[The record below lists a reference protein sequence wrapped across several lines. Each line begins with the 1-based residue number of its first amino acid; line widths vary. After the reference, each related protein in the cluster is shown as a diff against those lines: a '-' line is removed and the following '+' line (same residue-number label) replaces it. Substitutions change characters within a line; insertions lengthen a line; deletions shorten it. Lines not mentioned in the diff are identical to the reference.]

1 MTNQLSPQIILSL
14 IVGYFLM
21 LIGIAFVT
29 SRGASDNNSFFMAK
43 RQSPWYL
50 IAIGM
55 IGTSISGITFIS
67 VPGWV
72 EARSMSYM
80 QTVMGFFT
88 GYIVIAFV
96 LMPMYYKL
104 NLISIYTYLEKR
116 FGVYSYKTGSAFFLL
131 SRTVGSGF
139 RLYLSALVL
148 HQFVTFPLYLSSGGQ
163 DTPSGQ
169 ALIFSLT
176 VFVTIALI
184 WSYTFKGG
192 VKTIIW
198 TDLIQTLCLIATL
211 IMTLYIIGGKL
222 GLDIG
227 GIVNTVSSSAKS
239 QIFFFENGWGDP
251 KNFFK
256 QFLSGAS
263 ICIVMSGLDQDIM
276 QKNLTVKTLKGA
288 QVNMLSYGALLAFIN
303 LMFLS
308 LGILLFMYAK
318 QNNIAIPSVNGSPR
332 TDLLFPTIAL
342 QYSTPTIGVL
352 FFLGILASTY
362 ASADS
367 ALTALTTAFC
377 IDFLDFQ
384 TRDEASTKG
393 VRTKVHL
400 GFSALLFFIIIIF
413 YVINDSSVIEAIY
426 KAASYTYGPLLGLFA
441 FGFLTKRTLRDNLAP
456 YICCASPI
464 LTYIINANSVKWFNG
479 YKFDFELLILN
490 GLLTFVGLWAISTSE
505 RFDERKLTAQ

>member
-1 MTNQLSPQIILSL
+1 MSQLSPQIILGI

-21 LIGIAFVT
+21 LIGIAYLT
-29 SRGASDNNSFFMAK
+29 SRGSSDNESFFMAK

-80 QTVMGFFT
+80 QTVFGFLA
-88 GYIVIAFV
+88 GYVVIAFV

-104 NLISIYTYLEKR
+104 NLISIYTYLDKR
-116 FGVYSYKTGSAFFLL
+116 FGRASYKTGSAFFLL

-139 RLYLSALVL
+139 RLYLAALVL
-148 HQFVTFPLYLSSGGQ
+148 HQFVTSPFGIP
-163 DTPSGQ
+163 
-169 ALIFSLT
+169 FWVT
-176 VFVTIALI
+176 VAITIGLI
-184 WSYTFKGG
+184 WSYTFRGG

-198 TDLIQTLCLIATL
+198 TDLIQTLCLLVTL
-211 IMTLYIIGGKL
+211 VMTISMLGDKL
-222 GLDIG
+222 GLTFS
-227 GIVNTVSSSAKS
+227 GIVDTVWSSPKS
-239 QIFFFENGWGDP
+239 QIFFFDHGWGDA

-288 QVNMLSYGALLAFIN
+288 QINMLSYGALLGFIN
-303 LMFLS
+303 FMFLS
-308 LGILLFMYAK
+308 LGILLFIYAK
-318 QNNIAIPSVNGSPR
+318 QNNIAIPIVNGTPR

-342 QYSTPTIGVL
+342 QYSTPVIGVL

-377 IDFLDFQ
+377 IDFLGFEKREENADNKR
-384 TRDEASTKG
+384 TRTL
-393 VRTKVHL
+393 VHL
-400 GFSALLFFIIIIF
+400 GFSVLLFFIIILF
-413 YVINDSSVIEAIY
+413 YFINDSSVIEAIY
-426 KAASYTYGPLLGLFA
+426 KAASYTYGPLLGLFT
-441 FGFLTKRTLRDNLAP
+441 FGFLTNRNIKDNLAP

-464 LTYIINANSVKWFNG
+464 ITYIINANSQAWFNG

-490 GLLTFVGLWAISTSE
+490 GLITFLGLLAISTKGNG
-505 RFDERKLTAQ
+505 DKMAQYN

>member
-1 MTNQLSPQIILSL
+1 MGNQLSPQTILSL
-14 IVGYFLM
+14 IVGYFAM
-21 LIGIAFVT
+21 LIVIAYIT

-80 QTVMGFFT
+80 QTVMGFFL
-88 GYIVIAFV
+88 GYIIIAFV

-116 FGVYSYKTGSAFFLL
+116 FGIASYKTGSAFFLL

-163 DTPSGQ
+163 DTPSSQ
-169 ALIFSLT
+169 ALIFGLT

-211 IMTLYIIGGKL
+211 VMTLYIIGGKM

-227 GIVNTVSSSAKS
+227 GIVNTVNNSAKS
-239 QIFFFENGWGDP
+239 KIFFFENGWSDA

-308 LGILLFMYAK
+308 LGILLFMYAQ
-318 QNNIAIPSVNGSPR
+318 QNNIPIPSVNGTPR

-377 IDFLDFQ
+377 IDFLGFQ
-384 TRDEASTKG
+384 KRDEASTKG
-393 VRTKVHL
+393 MRTLVHL
-400 GFSALLFFIIIIF
+400 GFSVLLFFIIIVF
-413 YVINDSSVIEAIY
+413 YIINDSSVIEAIY

-441 FGFLTKRTLRDNLAP
+441 FGFLTKMKIKDHLAP
-456 YICCASPI
+456 IICCASPI
-464 LTYIINANSVKWFNG
+464 LTFIINANSQKWFNG

-490 GLLTFVGLWAISTSE
+490 GLITFVGLWAISTGE
-505 RFDERKLTAQ
+505 KFDDKVLVA

>member
-1 MTNQLSPQIILSL
+1 MTSQLSPQLILGI
-14 IVGYFLM
+14 IVGYFIMLM
-21 LIGIAFVT
+21 SIAWYT
-29 SRGASDNNSFFMAK
+29 SRGSSDNHSFFMAK

-72 EARSMSYM
+72 ESRSMSYM
-80 QTVMGFFT
+80 QTVMGFVV
-88 GYIVIAFV
+88 GYAVIAFV

-116 FGVYSYKTGSAFFLL
+116 FGIASYKTGSAFFLL

-139 RLYLSALVL
+139 RLYLAAVVM
-148 HQFVTFPLYLSSGGQ
+148 HEFVTKEFGIP
-163 DTPSGQ
+163 
-169 ALIFSLT
+169 FWVT
-176 VFVTIALI
+176 VAVTIGLI
-184 WSYTFKGG
+184 WSYTYKGG

-198 TDLIQTLCLIATL
+198 TDLIQTLCLIGTL
-211 IMTLYIIGGKL
+211 ILTLFMLGDKL
-222 GLDIG
+222 NLDLSG
-227 GIVNTVSSSAKS
+227 VVSTIKNSPKS
-239 QIFFFENGWGDP
+239 QVFYFNDGWGDP

-288 QVNMLSYGALLAFIN
+288 QINMMSYGTLLAFIN
-303 LMFLS
+303 LLFLS

-318 QNNIAIPSVNGSPR
+318 QNNIDIPIVNDKPR

-342 QYSTPTIGVL
+342 QHSTWVIGVM
-352 FFLGILASTY
+352 FLLGLLASTY

-377 IDFLDFQ
+377 IDFLGFDKKADENSNK
-384 TRDEASTKG
+384 TRTL
-393 VRTKVHL
+393 VHL
-400 GFSALLFFIIIIF
+400 GFSVLLFFIIILF
-413 YVINDSSVIEAIY
+413 YYINDSSVIEAIY
-426 KAASYTYGPLLGLFA
+426 KAAGYTYGPLLGLFA
-441 FGFLTKRTLRDNLAP
+441 FGFLTKRKIRDHIAP
-456 YICCASPI
+456 YICIASPI
-464 LTYIINANSVKWFNG
+464 LTYIINENSVAWFN
-479 YKFDFELLILN
+479 YKFDFEILILN
-490 GLLTFVGLWAISTSE
+490 GLLTFLGLWAISSSE
-505 RFDERKLTAQ
+505 KVYV

>member
-1 MTNQLSPQIILSL
+1 MTSQLSPLLILFI
-14 IVGYFLM
+14 IVGYFIM
-21 LIGIAFVT
+21 LIFIAYLT
-29 SRGASDNNSFFMAK
+29 SRGSSDNHSFFMAK

-55 IGTSISGITFIS
+55 IGTSISGVTFIS

-80 QTVMGFFT
+80 QTVMGFLL
-88 GYIVIAFV
+88 GYMVIAFV

-116 FGVYSYKTGSAFFLL
+116 FGPASYKTGSAFFLL

-139 RLYLSALVL
+139 RLYLAAMVL
-148 HQFVTFPLYLSSGGQ
+148 HQFVTAPFGIP
-163 DTPSGQ
+163 
-169 ALIFSLT
+169 FWLT
-176 VFVTIALI
+176 VAITIGLI

-198 TDLIQTLCLIATL
+198 TDLIQTLCLILAL
-211 IMTLYIIGGKL
+211 VMTLSMVGDRL
-222 GLDIG
+222 GLDLA
-227 GIVNTVSSSAKS
+227 GIIRTVKESPKS
-239 QIFFFENGWGDP
+239 QIFFFENGWGDA

-256 QFLSGAS
+256 QFLAGAS

-288 QVNMLSYGALLAFIN
+288 QINMVSYGALLAFIN
-303 LMFLS
+303 FLFLT

-318 QNNIAIPSVNGSPR
+318 QNNIAIPMVNGTPR

-342 QYSTPTIGVL
+342 NYSTPMIGVL

-367 ALTALTTAFC
+367 ALTSLTTAFC
-377 IDFLDFQ
+377 IDFLGFQ
-384 TRDEASTKG
+384 KNEKPEDKSHKTRTL
-393 VRTKVHL
+393 VHL
-400 GFSALLFFIIIIF
+400 GFSVLLFIIIIIF

-426 KAASYTYGPLLGLFA
+426 KAASFTYGPLLGLFA
-441 FGFLTKRTLRDNLAP
+441 FGFLTKKRIKDHLAP
-456 YICCASPI
+456 YVCIASPI
-464 LTYIINANSVKWFNG
+464 LTYIINDNSVAWFNG

-490 GLLTFVGLWAISTSE
+490 GLITFLGLWAISTNE
-505 RFDERKLTAQ
+505 KLEDFQ

>member
-1 MTNQLSPQIILSL
+1 MSQLSPQLILGII
-14 IVGYFLM
+14 VAYFLM
-21 LIGIAFVT
+21 LIGISYIT
-29 SRGASDNNSFFMAK
+29 SRGSSDNHSFFMAK

-80 QTVMGFFT
+80 QTVFGFLL
-88 GYIVIAFV
+88 GYVVIAFV

-104 NLISIYTYLEKR
+104 NLISIYTYLDQR
-116 FGVYSYKTGSAFFLL
+116 FGKNSYKTGSAFFLL
-131 SRTVGSGF
+131 SRTIGSGF
-139 RLYLSALVL
+139 RLYLAALVL
-148 HQFVTFPLYLSSGGQ
+148 HQFVTSPFGIP
-163 DTPSGQ
+163 
-169 ALIFSLT
+169 FWVT
-176 VFVTIALI
+176 VAVTIGLI

-198 TDLIQTLCLIATL
+198 TDLIQTLCLLVTL
-211 IMTLYIIGGKL
+211 VMTISMLGDKL
-222 GLDIG
+222 GLTFS
-227 GIVNTVSSSAKS
+227 GIVDTVWSSPKS
-239 QIFFFENGWGDP
+239 QILFFDNGWSDA

-288 QVNMLSYGALLAFIN
+288 QINMLSYGALLGFIN
-303 LMFLS
+303 FLFLS
-308 LGILLFMYAK
+308 LGILLFVYAK
-318 QNNIAIPSVNGSPR
+318 QNNIAIPSVNGTPR

-342 QYSTPTIGVL
+342 QHSTVTIGVL

-367 ALTALTTAFC
+367 ALTSLTTAFC
-377 IDFLDFQ
+377 IDFLGFDKKENKSSER
-384 TRDEASTKG
+384 TRTL
-393 VRTKVHL
+393 VHL
-400 GFSALLFFIIIIF
+400 GFSVLLFFIIIIF
-413 YVINDSSVIEAIY
+413 YAINDSSVIEAIY
-426 KAASYTYGPLLGLFA
+426 KAASFTYGPLLGLFA
-441 FGFLTKRTLRDNLAP
+441 FGFLTKRSINDKLAP

-464 LTYIINANSVKWFNG
+464 ITYIINNNSQAWFNG

-490 GLLTFVGLWAISTSE
+490 GLLTFVGLWTISKRGTNFSS
-505 RFDERKLTAQ
+505 

>member
-1 MTNQLSPQIILSL
+1 MTPTQLSPYLIFSL
-14 IVGYFLM
+14 IIGYFIV
-21 LIGIAFVT
+21 LILISYIT
-29 SRGASDNNSFFMAK
+29 SRGASDNHSFFMAK

-55 IGTSISGITFIS
+55 IGTSISGVTFIS

-80 QTVMGFFT
+80 QTVMGFLL
-88 GYIVIAFV
+88 GYVVIAFV

-116 FGVYSYKTGSAFFLL
+116 FGTASYKTGSAFFLL

-139 RLYLSALVL
+139 RLYLAAMVI
-148 HQFVTFPLYLSSGGQ
+148 HQFVTEPLGV
-163 DTPSGQ
+163 P
-169 ALIFSLT
+169 FWVT
-176 VFVTIALI
+176 VAVTIGLI

-198 TDLIQTLCLIATL
+198 TDLIQTLCLITTL
-211 IMTLYIIGGKL
+211 VMTLYIIGDKL
-222 GLDIG
+222 GLDFS
-227 GIVNTVSSSAKS
+227 GIVNTVIDSPKS
-239 QIFFFENGWGDP
+239 KVFFFENGWSDA

-288 QVNMLSYGALLAFIN
+288 QVNMISYGALLALIN
-303 LMFLS
+303 FMFLS
-308 LGILLFMYAK
+308 LGILLFIYAK
-318 QNNIAIPSVNGSPR
+318 QNGIAVPVINGTPR

-342 QYSTPTIGVL
+342 NYSTPLIGVL

-367 ALTALTTAFC
+367 ALTSLTTAFC
-377 IDFLDFQ
+377 IDFLGFQ
-384 TRDEASTKG
+384 KNENKEENTHTTRTL
-393 VRTKVHL
+393 VHL
-400 GFSALLFFIIIIF
+400 GFSVILFFIIILF
-413 YVINDSSVIEAIY
+413 YIINDSSVIEAIY
-426 KAASYTYGPLLGLFA
+426 KAAGYTYGPLLGLFA
-441 FGFLTKRTLRDNLAP
+441 FGFLTKRDIRDNLAP
-456 YICCASPI
+456 YICIASPI
-464 LTYIINANSVKWFNG
+464 LTYIINANSEAWFNG
-479 YKFDFELLILN
+479 YKFDFEILILN
-490 GLLTFVGLWAISTSE
+490 GLITFVGLWAISYKK
-505 RFDERKLTAQ
+505 F

>member
-1 MTNQLSPQIILSL
+1 MSQLSPQVILGI

-21 LIGIAFVT
+21 LIGISYIT
-29 SRGASDNNSFFMAK
+29 SRGSSDNHSFFMAK

-80 QTVMGFFT
+80 QTVFGFLL
-88 GYIVIAFV
+88 GYVVIAFV

-104 NLISIYTYLEKR
+104 NLISIYTYLDQR
-116 FGVYSYKTGSAFFLL
+116 FGKNSYKTGSAFFLL

-139 RLYLSALVL
+139 RLYLAALVL
-148 HQFVTFPLYLSSGGQ
+148 HQFVTSPFGIP
-163 DTPSGQ
+163 
-169 ALIFSLT
+169 FWVT
-176 VFVTIALI
+176 VAVTIGLI

-198 TDLIQTLCLIATL
+198 TDLIQTLCLLVTL
-211 IMTLYIIGGKL
+211 VMTISMLGDKL
-222 GLDIG
+222 GLSFD
-227 GIVNTVSSSAKS
+227 GIVDTVLSSPKS
-239 QIFFFENGWGDP
+239 QIFFFDDGWGDA

-288 QVNMLSYGALLAFIN
+288 QINMLSYGALLGFIN
-303 LMFLS
+303 FLFLS
-308 LGILLFMYAK
+308 LGILLFIYAK
-318 QNNIAIPSVNGSPR
+318 QNNIAIPSVNGTPR

-367 ALTALTTAFC
+367 ALTSLTTAFC
-377 IDFLDFQ
+377 IDFLGFDKKENTSTQ
-384 TRDEASTKG
+384 KTRTL
-393 VRTKVHL
+393 VHL
-400 GFSALLFFIIIIF
+400 GFSVLLFFIIILF
-413 YVINDSSVIEAIY
+413 YFINDSSVIEAIY
-426 KAASYTYGPLLGLFA
+426 KAASFTYGPLLGLFA
-441 FGFLTKRTLRDNLAP
+441 FGFLTKRSINDKLAP
-456 YICCASPI
+456 YICIASPI
-464 LTYIINANSVKWFNG
+464 VTYIINNNSQAWFNG

-490 GLLTFVGLWAISTSE
+490 GLLTFVGLWAISKKGTPSV
-505 RFDERKLTAQ
+505 

>member
-1 MTNQLSPQIILSL
+1 MSQLSPQLIMGI

-21 LIGIAFVT
+21 LIGISLVT
-29 SRGASDNNSFFMAK
+29 SRGSSDNNSFFMAK

-80 QTVMGFFT
+80 QTVFGFLL
-88 GYIVIAFV
+88 GYVVIAFV

-104 NLISIYTYLEKR
+104 NLISIYTYLDKR
-116 FGVYSYKTGSAFFLL
+116 FGTRSYKTGSAFFLL
-131 SRTVGSGF
+131 SRSVGSGF
-139 RLYLSALVL
+139 RLYLAALVL
-148 HQFVTFPLYLSSGGQ
+148 HQFVTSPFGIP
-163 DTPSGQ
+163 
-169 ALIFSLT
+169 FWVT
-176 VFVTIALI
+176 VAVTIGLI
-184 WSYTFKGG
+184 WTYTFKGG

-198 TDLIQTLCLIATL
+198 TDLIQTLCLLVTL
-211 IMTLYIIGGKL
+211 VMTISMLGDKL
-222 GLDIG
+222 GLSFN
-227 GIVNTVSSSAKS
+227 GIVDTVWSSPKS
-239 QIFFFENGWGDP
+239 QIFFFENGWGDA

-288 QVNMLSYGALLAFIN
+288 QINMLSYGALLGFIN
-303 LMFLS
+303 FLFLS
-308 LGILLFMYAK
+308 LGILLFLYAK
-318 QNNIAIPSVNGSPR
+318 QNNIEIPSVNGTPR

-342 QYSTPTIGVL
+342 QYSTPVIGVL

-367 ALTALTTAFC
+367 ALTSLTTAFC
-377 IDFLDFQ
+377 IDFLGFEKK
-384 TRDEASTKG
+384 DEAGTKTT
-393 VRTKVHL
+393 RTLVHL
-400 GFSALLFFIIIIF
+400 GFSVLLFFIIIIF
-413 YVINDSSVIEAIY
+413 YFINDSSVIEAIY

-441 FGFLTKRTLRDNLAP
+441 FGFMTKRSINDKLAP

-464 LTYIINANSVKWFNG
+464 LTYIINDNSVAWLNG

-490 GLLTFVGLWAISTSE
+490 GFLTFVGLWAISKKGGGE
-505 RFDERKLTAQ
+505 M

>member
-1 MTNQLSPQIILSL
+1 MTSQLSPLLILFI
-14 IVGYFLM
+14 IVGYFMM
-21 LIGIAFVT
+21 LILISYFT
-29 SRGASDNNSFFMAK
+29 SRGSSDNHSFFLAK

-55 IGTSISGITFIS
+55 IGTSISGVTFIS

-80 QTVMGFFT
+80 QTVMGFLL
-88 GYIVIAFV
+88 GYMVIAFV

-116 FGVYSYKTGSAFFLL
+116 FGAASYKTGSAFFLL

-139 RLYLSALVL
+139 RLYLAAMVM
-148 HQFVTFPLYLSSGGQ
+148 HQFVTAPFGIP
-163 DTPSGQ
+163 
-169 ALIFSLT
+169 FWLT
-176 VFVTIALI
+176 VAIIIGLI

-198 TDLIQTLCLIATL
+198 TDLIQTLCLILAL
-211 IMTLYIIGGKL
+211 VMTLSMVGDRL
-222 GLDIG
+222 GLDFA
-227 GIVNTVSSSAKS
+227 GIIRTVQESPKS
-239 QIFFFENGWGDP
+239 QIFFFENGWSDA

-256 QFLSGAS
+256 QFLAGAS

-288 QVNMLSYGALLAFIN
+288 QINMVSYGALLAFIN
-303 LMFLS
+303 FLFLT

-318 QNNIAIPSVNGSPR
+318 QNNIAIPIVNGTPR

-342 QYSTPTIGVL
+342 NYSTPLIGFL

-367 ALTALTTAFC
+367 ALTSLTTAFC
-377 IDFLDFQ
+377 IDFLGFQ
-384 TRDEASTKG
+384 KNEKQEDKSHKTRTL
-393 VRTKVHL
+393 VHL
-400 GFSALLFFIIIIF
+400 GFSVLLFVIIIIF
-413 YVINDSSVIEAIY
+413 YIINDSSVIEAIY
-426 KAASYTYGPLLGLFA
+426 KAASFTYGPLLGLFA
-441 FGFLTKRTLRDNLAP
+441 FGFLTKKKIKDHLAP
-456 YICCASPI
+456 YICIVSPI
-464 LTYIINANSVKWFNG
+464 LTYIINDNSVAWFNG

-490 GLLTFVGLWAISTSE
+490 GLITFLGLWAISTKE
-505 RFDERKLTAQ
+505 KLEDFH

>member
-1 MTNQLSPQIILSL
+1 MSSQLSPQLILGII
-14 IVGYFLM
+14 VAYFTMLM
-21 LIGIAFVT
+21 GIAWLT
-29 SRGASDNNSFFMAK
+29 SRDSSDNHSFFMAK

-80 QTVMGFFT
+80 QTVMGFLL
-88 GYIVIAFV
+88 GYAVIAFV

-116 FGVYSYKTGSAFFLL
+116 FGIASYKTGSAFFLL

-139 RLYLSALVL
+139 RLYLAAIVM
-148 HQFVTFPLYLSSGGQ
+148 HEFVTKEFGIP
-163 DTPSGQ
+163 
-169 ALIFSLT
+169 FWVT
-176 VFVTIALI
+176 VAVTIGLI
-184 WSYTFKGG
+184 WSYTYKGG

-198 TDLIQTLCLIATL
+198 TDLIQTLCLIGTL
-211 IMTLYIIGGKL
+211 ILTLFMLGDKL
-222 GLDIG
+222 GLDFGSVIST
-227 GIVNTVSSSAKS
+227 IKDSPKS
-239 QIFFFENGWGDP
+239 QVFYFENGWADP

-288 QVNMLSYGALLAFIN
+288 QINMVSYGTLLAFIN
-303 LMFLS
+303 FLFLS

-318 QNNIAIPSVNGSPR
+318 QNNIDIPVVNGTPR

-342 QYSTPTIGVL
+342 QHSTWVIGVM
-352 FFLGILASTY
+352 FLLGLLASTY

-367 ALTALTTAFC
+367 ALTSLTTAFC
-377 IDFLDFQ
+377 IDFLGFDKKKEEGTQ
-384 TRDEASTKG
+384 KTRTL
-393 VRTKVHL
+393 VHL
-400 GFSALLFFIIIIF
+400 GFSVLLFFIIILF
-413 YVINDSSVIEAIY
+413 YFINNSSVIEAIY
-426 KAASYTYGPLLGLFA
+426 KAAGYTYGPLLGLFA
-441 FGFLTKRTLRDNLAP
+441 FGFLTKRKIRDNLAP
-456 YICCASPI
+456 YICIASPI
-464 LTYIINANSVKWFNG
+464 LTYIINENSVAWFN
-479 YKFDFELLILN
+479 YKFDFEILILN
-490 GLLTFVGLWAISTSE
+490 GLLTFLGLWAISSSE
-505 RFDERKLTAQ
+505 EVHV

>member
-1 MTNQLSPQIILSL
+1 MENQLSPQTILML

-80 QTVMGFFT
+80 QTVMGFVL
-88 GYIVIAFV
+88 GYVVIAFV

-104 NLISIYTYLEKR
+104 NLISIYTYLERR

-148 HQFVTFPLYLSSGGQ
+148 HQFVTAPLGV
-163 DTPSGQ
+163 P
-169 ALIFSLT
+169 FWVT
-176 VFVTIALI
+176 VAITIGLI

-198 TDLIQTLCLIATL
+198 TDLIQTLCLIVTL
-211 IMTLYIIGGKL
+211 VMTLHIIGGKL
-222 GLDIG
+222 GLDVS
-227 GIVNTVSSSAKS
+227 GIISTVKSSAKS
-239 QIFFFENGWGDP
+239 QVFFFENGWSDP

-288 QVNMLSYGALLAFIN
+288 QVNMMSYGILLALIN

-318 QNNIAIPSVNGSPR
+318 QNNIAIPSVNGTPR

-377 IDFLDFQ
+377 IDFLGFEKK
-384 TRDEASTKG
+384 DEAQTKG
-393 VRTKVHL
+393 KRTLVHL
-400 GFSALLFFIIIIF
+400 GFSVLLFVIIIIF
-413 YVINDSSVIEAIY
+413 YFINDSSVIESIY

-441 FGFLTKRTLRDNLAP
+441 LGFLTKVEINDKFAP
-456 YICCASPI
+456 IICCLSPI
-464 LTYIINANSVKWFNG
+464 ITYIINANSAQWFNG

-490 GLLTFVGLWAISTSE
+490 GLITFVGLLLISKKKTI
-505 RFDERKLTAQ
+505 L

>member
-1 MTNQLSPQIILSL
+1 MSQSSPQLILGI

-21 LIGIAFVT
+21 LIGISYIT
-29 SRGASDNNSFFMAK
+29 SRGSSDNHSFFMAK

-80 QTVMGFFT
+80 QTVFGFLL
-88 GYIVIAFV
+88 GYVVIAFV

-104 NLISIYTYLEKR
+104 NLISIYTYLDRR
-116 FGVYSYKTGSAFFLL
+116 FGKNSYKTGSAFFLL

-139 RLYLSALVL
+139 RLYLAALVL
-148 HQFVTFPLYLSSGGQ
+148 HQFVTAPFGIP
-163 DTPSGQ
+163 
-169 ALIFSLT
+169 FWVT
-176 VFVTIALI
+176 VAVTIGLI

-198 TDLIQTLCLIATL
+198 TDLIQTLCLLVTL
-211 IMTLYIIGGKL
+211 VMTISMLGDKL
-222 GLDIG
+222 GLSFN
-227 GIVNTVSSSAKS
+227 GIVDTVWSSPKS
-239 QIFFFENGWGDP
+239 QIFFFENGWGDA

-288 QVNMLSYGALLAFIN
+288 QINMLSYGALLGFIN
-303 LMFLS
+303 FLFLS
-308 LGILLFMYAK
+308 LGILLFLYAK
-318 QNNIAIPSVNGSPR
+318 QNNIEIPSVNGTPR
-332 TDLLFPTIAL
+332 TDLLFPTVAL
-342 QYSTPTIGVL
+342 QYSTPAIGVL

-367 ALTALTTAFC
+367 ALTSLTTAFC
-377 IDFLDFQ
+377 IDFLGFEKKEDIDTKK
-384 TRDEASTKG
+384 TRTL
-393 VRTKVHL
+393 VHL
-400 GFSALLFFIIIIF
+400 GFSVLLFFIIIIF
-413 YVINDSSVIEAIY
+413 YFINNSSVIEAIY

-441 FGFLTKRTLRDNLAP
+441 FGFLTKRSINDKIAP
-456 YICCASPI
+456 YICIASPI
-464 LTYIINANSVKWFNG
+464 ITYIINDNSQSWFNG

-490 GLLTFVGLWAISTSE
+490 GLLTFAGLWAISKKGE
-505 RFDERKLTAQ
+505 

>member
-1 MTNQLSPQIILSL
+1 MSQLSPQIILCI

-21 LIGIAFVT
+21 LIGISFLT
-29 SRGASDNNSFFMAK
+29 SRGSSDNHSFFMAK

-80 QTVMGFFT
+80 QTVFGFLL
-88 GYIVIAFV
+88 GYVVIAFV

-104 NLISIYTYLEKR
+104 NLISIYTYLDKR
-116 FGVYSYKTGSAFFLL
+116 FGKASYKTGSAFFLL
-131 SRTVGSGF
+131 SRTIGSGF
-139 RLYLSALVL
+139 RLYLAALVL
-148 HQFVTFPLYLSSGGQ
+148 HQFVTSPFGIP
-163 DTPSGQ
+163 
-169 ALIFSLT
+169 FWVT
-176 VFVTIALI
+176 VAVTIGLI
-184 WSYTFKGG
+184 WTYTYKGG

-198 TDLIQTLCLIATL
+198 TDLIQTLCLLVTL
-211 IMTLYIIGGKL
+211 VMTISMLGDKL
-222 GLDIG
+222 GLSFN
-227 GIVNTVSSSAKS
+227 GIVDTVLSSPKS
-239 QIFFFENGWGDP
+239 QIFFFENGWGDA

-288 QVNMLSYGALLAFIN
+288 QINMLSYGALLGFIN
-303 LMFLS
+303 FLFLS
-308 LGILLFMYAK
+308 LGILLFIYAH
-318 QNNIAIPSVNGSPR
+318 QNNIAIPSVNGTPR

-342 QYSTPTIGVL
+342 QYSTPMIGIL

-377 IDFLDFQ
+377 IDFLGFEKKEEAGTKK
-384 TRDEASTKG
+384 TRTL
-393 VRTKVHL
+393 VHL
-400 GFSALLFFIIIIF
+400 GFSVLLFFIIIIF
-413 YVINDSSVIEAIY
+413 YFINDSSVIEAIY

-441 FGFLTKRTLRDNLAP
+441 
-456 YICCASPI
+456 
-464 LTYIINANSVKWFNG
+464 
-479 YKFDFELLILN
+479 
-490 GLLTFVGLWAISTSE
+490 
-505 RFDERKLTAQ
+505 

>member
-1 MTNQLSPQIILSL
+1 MTSQLSPQLILFIL
-14 IVGYFLM
+14 IGYFLM
-21 LIGIAFVT
+21 LILISYLT
-29 SRGASDNNSFFMAK
+29 SRGSSDNHSFFMAK

-55 IGTSISGITFIS
+55 IGTSISGVTFIS

-80 QTVMGFFT
+80 QTVFGFLL
-88 GYIVIAFV
+88 GYTVISFV

-116 FGVYSYKTGSAFFLL
+116 FGTASYKTGSAFFLL
-131 SRTVGSGF
+131 SRTIGSGF
-139 RLYLSALVL
+139 RLYLAAMVM
-148 HQFVTFPLYLSSGGQ
+148 HQFVTSPFGIP
-163 DTPSGQ
+163 
-169 ALIFSLT
+169 FWLT
-176 VFVTIALI
+176 VAITIGLI

-198 TDLIQTLCLIATL
+198 TDLIQTLCLITTL
-211 IMTLYIIGGKL
+211 VMTLYIIGDRL

-227 GIVNTVSSSAKS
+227 GIVRTVTESPKS
-239 QIFFFENGWGDP
+239 QIFFFENGWSDA

-256 QFLSGAS
+256 QFLAGAS

-276 QKNLTVKTLKGA
+276 QKNLTVKTLRGA
-288 QVNMLSYGALLAFIN
+288 QINMMSYGALLAFIN
-303 LMFLS
+303 LLFLV

-318 QNNIAIPSVNGSPR
+318 QNGIAIPVVNGTPR

-342 QYSTPTIGVL
+342 NYSTPLIGVL
-352 FFLGILASTY
+352 FFLGLLASTY

-367 ALTALTTAFC
+367 ALTSLTTAFC
-377 IDFLDFQ
+377 IDFLGFQ
-384 TRDEASTKG
+384 KKETQEEKTHTTRTL
-393 VRTKVHL
+393 VHL
-400 GFSALLFFIIIIF
+400 GFSVLLFFIIIIF

-426 KAASYTYGPLLGLFA
+426 KAAGYTYGPLLGLFA
-441 FGFLTKRTLRDNLAP
+441 FGFLTKKKIRDHLAP
-456 YICCASPI
+456 YICIASPI
-464 LTYIINANSVKWFNG
+464 LTYIINQNSEAWFNG

-490 GLLTFVGLWAISTSE
+490 GLITFVGLWAISTNE
-505 RFDERKLTAQ
+505 KLEDFH

>member
-1 MTNQLSPQIILSL
+1 MENQLSPQTILLL

-80 QTVMGFFT
+80 QTVMGFVL
-88 GYIVIAFV
+88 GYVVIAFL

-148 HQFVTFPLYLSSGGQ
+148 HQFVTAPLGV
-163 DTPSGQ
+163 P
-169 ALIFSLT
+169 FWVT
-176 VFVTIALI
+176 VAITIGLI

-198 TDLIQTLCLIATL
+198 TDLIQTLCLITTL
-211 IMTLYIIGGKL
+211 VMTLHIIGGKL
-222 GLDIG
+222 GLDVG
-227 GIVNTVSSSAKS
+227 GIISTVKSSAKS
-239 QIFFFENGWGDP
+239 QVFFFENGWSDP

-288 QVNMLSYGALLAFIN
+288 QVNMMSYGILLALIN

-318 QNNIAIPSVNGSPR
+318 QNNIAIPSVNGTPR

-377 IDFLDFQ
+377 IDFLGFEKK
-384 TRDEASTKG
+384 DEAETKG
-393 VRTKVHL
+393 KRTLVHL
-400 GFSALLFFIIIIF
+400 GFSVLLFCIIIIF
-413 YVINDSSVIEAIY
+413 YFINDSSVIESIY

-441 FGFLTKRTLRDNLAP
+441 LGFLTKVEINDKLAP
-456 YICCASPI
+456 IICCLSPI
-464 LTYIINANSVKWFNG
+464 ITYVINANSVQWFNG

-490 GLLTFVGLWAISTSE
+490 GLITFVGLLFIS
-505 RFDERKLTAQ
+505 RKTKQL

>member
-1 MTNQLSPQIILSL
+1 MTSQLTPQVILFIIVAYFVML
-14 IVGYFLM
+14 IVISYL
-21 LIGIAFVT
+21 T
-29 SRGASDNNSFFMAK
+29 SRGSSDNHSFFMAK

-55 IGTSISGITFIS
+55 IGTSISGVTFIS

-80 QTVMGFFT
+80 QTVLGFLL
-88 GYIVIAFV
+88 GYAVIAFV

-116 FGVYSYKTGSAFFLL
+116 FGTASYKTGSAFFLL

-139 RLYLSALVL
+139 RLYLAAMVL
-148 HQFVTFPLYLSSGGQ
+148 HQFVTAPFGIP
-163 DTPSGQ
+163 
-169 ALIFSLT
+169 FWLT
-176 VFVTIALI
+176 VAVTIGLI

-198 TDLIQTLCLIATL
+198 TDLIQTLCLILAL
-211 IMTLYIIGGKL
+211 VMTLTMVGDKL

-227 GIVNTVSSSAKS
+227 GIIRTVSESPKS
-239 QIFFFENGWGDP
+239 QIFFFENGWSDA

-256 QFLSGAS
+256 QFLAGAS

-288 QVNMLSYGALLAFIN
+288 QVNMMSYGALLAFIN
-303 LMFLS
+303 LLFLT

-318 QNNIAIPSVNGSPR
+318 QNGIDIPTVNGTQR

-342 QYSTPTIGVL
+342 NYSTPVIGVL

-367 ALTALTTAFC
+367 ALTSLTTAFC
-377 IDFLDFQ
+377 IDFLGFQ
-384 TRDEASTKG
+384 KKETQEDKTHKTRTL
-393 VRTKVHL
+393 VHL
-400 GFSALLFFIIIIF
+400 GFSVLLFIIIIVF

-441 FGFLTKRTLRDNLAP
+441 FGFLTKRKIKDHLAP
-456 YICCASPI
+456 YICIASPI
-464 LTYIINANSVKWFNG
+464 LTYIINENSVTWFNG

-490 GLLTFVGLWAISTSE
+490 GLITFVGLWAISTNE
-505 RFDERKLTAQ
+505 KVEDFH

>member
-1 MTNQLSPQIILSL
+1 MTPTQLSPYIIFSL
-14 IVGYFLM
+14 IIGYFIV
-21 LIGIAFVT
+21 LILISYIT
-29 SRGASDNNSFFMAK
+29 SRGSSDNHSFFMAK

-55 IGTSISGITFIS
+55 IGTSISGVTFIS

-80 QTVMGFFT
+80 QTVFGFLL

-96 LMPMYYKL
+96 LMPIYYKM

-116 FGVYSYKTGSAFFLL
+116 FGVASYKTGSAFFLL

-139 RLYLSALVL
+139 RLYLAAMVL
-148 HQFVTFPLYLSSGGQ
+148 HQFVTEPLGI
-163 DTPSGQ
+163 P
-169 ALIFSLT
+169 FWLT
-176 VFVTIALI
+176 VAITIGLI

-198 TDLIQTLCLIATL
+198 TDLIQTLCLIAALVMTL
-211 IMTLYIIGGKL
+211 IMVGDKL
-222 GLDIG
+222 GLNFN
-227 GIVNTVSSSAKS
+227 GIVDTVMSSPKS
-239 QIFFFENGWGDP
+239 QIFFFENGWSDA

-288 QVNMLSYGALLAFIN
+288 QINMMSYGALLAIIN

-308 LGILLFMYAK
+308 LGILLFLYAQ
-318 QNNIAIPSVNGSPR
+318 QNNIPIPSVNGTPR

-342 QYSTPTIGVL
+342 NYSTPFIGIL

-367 ALTALTTAFC
+367 ALTSLTTAFC
-377 IDFLDFQ
+377 IDFLGFQ
-384 TRDEASTKG
+384 KKETEGGSTQKTRTL
-393 VRTKVHL
+393 VHL
-400 GFSALLFFIIIIF
+400 GFSVILFFIIILF
-413 YVINDSSVIEAIY
+413 YIINDSSVIEAIY
-426 KAASYTYGPLLGLFA
+426 KAAGYTYGPLLGLFA
-441 FGFLTKRTLRDNLAP
+441 FGFLTKRQIKDNIAP
-456 YICCASPI
+456 YICIASPI
-464 LTYIINANSVKWFNG
+464 LTYIINANSVQWFNG
-479 YKFDFELLILN
+479 YKFDFEILILN
-490 GLLTFVGLWAISTSE
+490 GLLTFIGLWAISYKQN
-505 RFDERKLTAQ
+505 DTAPISIGE

>member
-1 MTNQLSPQIILSL
+1 MENQLSPQTILLL

-80 QTVMGFFT
+80 QTVMGFVL
-88 GYIVIAFV
+88 GYVVIAFL

-148 HQFVTFPLYLSSGGQ
+148 HQFVTAPLGV
-163 DTPSGQ
+163 P
-169 ALIFSLT
+169 FWVT
-176 VFVTIALI
+176 VAITIGLI

-198 TDLIQTLCLIATL
+198 TDLIQTLCLITTL
-211 IMTLYIIGGKL
+211 VMTLHIIGGKL

-227 GIVNTVSSSAKS
+227 GIISTVKSSAKS
-239 QIFFFENGWGDP
+239 QVFFFENGWSDP

-288 QVNMLSYGALLAFIN
+288 QVNMMSYGILLALIN

-318 QNNIAIPSVNGSPR
+318 QNNIAIPSVNGTPR

-377 IDFLDFQ
+377 IDFLGFEKK
-384 TRDEASTKG
+384 DEAETKG
-393 VRTKVHL
+393 KRTLVHL
-400 GFSALLFFIIIIF
+400 GFSVLLFCIIIIF
-413 YVINDSSVIEAIY
+413 YFINDSSVIESIY

-441 FGFLTKRTLRDNLAP
+441 LGFLTKVEINDKLAP
-456 YICCASPI
+456 IICCLSPI
-464 LTYIINANSVKWFNG
+464 ITYVINANSAQWFNG

-490 GLLTFVGLWAISTSE
+490 GLITFVGLLFIS
-505 RFDERKLTAQ
+505 RKTKQL

>member
-1 MTNQLSPQIILSL
+1 MTPTQLSPYLIFSL
-14 IVGYFLM
+14 IIGYFIV
-21 LIGIAFVT
+21 LILISYIT

-55 IGTSISGITFIS
+55 IGTSISGVTFIS

-80 QTVMGFFT
+80 QTVMGFLL
-88 GYIVIAFV
+88 GYVVIAFV

-116 FGVYSYKTGSAFFLL
+116 FGTASYKTGSAFFLL
-131 SRTVGSGF
+131 SRTIGSGF
-139 RLYLSALVL
+139 RLYLAAMVI
-148 HQFVTFPLYLSSGGQ
+148 HQFVTEPLGV
-163 DTPSGQ
+163 P
-169 ALIFSLT
+169 FWVT
-176 VFVTIALI
+176 VAVTIGLI

-198 TDLIQTLCLIATL
+198 TDLIQTLCLITTL
-211 IMTLYIIGGKL
+211 VMTLYIIGDKL
-222 GLDIG
+222 GLDFS
-227 GIVNTVSSSAKS
+227 GIVNTVIDSPKS
-239 QIFFFENGWGDP
+239 KVFFFENGWSDA

-288 QVNMLSYGALLAFIN
+288 QVNMMSYGALLALIN

-308 LGILLFMYAK
+308 LGILLFIYAK
-318 QNNIAIPSVNGSPR
+318 QNGIAVPVINGTPR

-342 QYSTPTIGVL
+342 NYSTPLIGVL

-367 ALTALTTAFC
+367 ALTSLTTAFC
-377 IDFLDFQ
+377 IDFLGFQ
-384 TRDEASTKG
+384 KNETKEENTHTTRTL
-393 VRTKVHL
+393 VHL
-400 GFSALLFFIIIIF
+400 GFSVILFFIIILF
-413 YVINDSSVIEAIY
+413 YIINDSSVIEAIY
-426 KAASYTYGPLLGLFA
+426 KAAGYTYGPLLGLFA
-441 FGFLTKRTLRDNLAP
+441 FGFLTKRDIRDNLAP
-456 YICCASPI
+456 YICIASPI
-464 LTYIINANSVKWFNG
+464 LTYIINANSVAWFSG
-479 YKFDFELLILN
+479 YKFDFEILILN
-490 GLLTFVGLWAISTSE
+490 GLITFVGLWAISY
-505 RFDERKLTAQ
+505 KK